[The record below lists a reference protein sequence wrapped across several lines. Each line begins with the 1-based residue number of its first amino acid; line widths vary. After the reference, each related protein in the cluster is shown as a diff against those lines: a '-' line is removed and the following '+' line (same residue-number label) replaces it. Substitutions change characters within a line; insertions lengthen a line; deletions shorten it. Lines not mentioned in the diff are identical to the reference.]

1 MTTPLGK
8 REDVEGE
15 EENKIKEKQKPENAR
30 ENGQEVICFST
41 LKRHLVFKEEVNSLA
56 RYIEGWS
63 CL

>member
-1 MTTPLGK
+1 M
-8 REDVEGE
+8 EGE
-15 EENKIKEKQKPENAR
+15 EENKIKEKQKPENAT

>member
-1 MTTPLGK
+1 MTTPLGN

-15 EENKIKEKQKPENAR
+15 EENKTKEKQKPENAG
-30 ENGQEVICFST
+30 ENGQEVIGFST
-41 LKRHLVFKEEVNSLA
+41 LKRHLVFKEEVNFLA

>member
-1 MTTPLGK
+1 MTTPLGN

-30 ENGQEVICFST
+30 ENGQEVIRFST
-41 LKRHLVFKEEVNSLA
+41 LKRHLMFKEEVNFLA
-56 RYIEGWS
+56 RYVEGWS